1 MEHLK
6 PADHVELLVFE
17 LSGIRYALE
26 LRSVREVLPAVLI
39 TPLPDAPPVI
49 EGIIDVRGEIVPVY
63 DVRMRFGL
71 PPRPLNL
78 DERLVLAW
86 TGSRVVGF
94 RCERT
99 EWQEEVPRALIEGP
113 QSVRGAG
120 RHLAGVAR
128 LPDGLVLIQ
137 DLELFLD
144 EAESAGLDD
153 AMAAR
158 TNESAQQ

>member
-26 LRSVREVLPAVLI
+26 LRSVREVVPAVFI
-39 TPLPDAPPVI
+39 APLPDAPPVI

-63 DVRMRFGL
+63 DVRLRFGL
-71 PPRPLNL
+71 PPRPLNI

-99 EWQEEVPRALIEGP
+99 EWREEVPRALIEEP
-113 QSVRGAG
+113 ESVRGAG
-120 RHLAGVAR
+120 RHLAGVVR

-137 DLELFLD
+137 DLESFLD
-144 EAESAGLDD
+144 EAEAAGLDA
-153 AMAAR
+153 AMTIRAD
-158 TNESAQQ
+158 ESAQR